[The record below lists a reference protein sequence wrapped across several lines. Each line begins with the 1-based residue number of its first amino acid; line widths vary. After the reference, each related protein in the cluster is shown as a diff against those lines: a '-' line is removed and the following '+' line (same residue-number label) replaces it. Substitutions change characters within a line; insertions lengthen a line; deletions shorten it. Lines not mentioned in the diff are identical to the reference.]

1 MKQKSHFHSRPF
13 EGGSLT
19 PYCATRFGAANGW
32 ALFVQFFA
40 PEFFSFFSHSS
51 RTS

>member
-19 PYCATRFGAANGW
+19 PYCATRFGAWLG
-32 ALFVQFFA
+32 LFFVHNSLLPKFFL
-40 PEFFSFFSHSS
+40 FFSCSS